1 MLDALKIQQ
10 QQFDRQYEL
19 LESRFLAQQ
28 RRDATLLH
36 HLQLISSP
44 QITDL
49 APNPFDTFVAAP
61 SPKPAPASTTA
72 PSPPSVPALVFDPV
86 STLSAASSSHVS
98 DLIRN
103 PIDNF
108 RYKV

>member
-1 MLDALKIQQ
+1 MYARRSQ

-49 APNPFDTFVAAP
+49 APYPFDTFVAA
-61 SPKPAPASTTA
+61 SSRYDEGNEDQTRGLHMLLLA
-72 PSPPSVPALVFDPV
+72 VPYA
-86 STLSAASSSHVS
+86 TRI
-98 DLIRN
+98 IR
-103 PIDNF
+103 
-108 RYKV
+108 R